1 MQALLGA
8 YLFYLLIY
16 NILRRINKLENQNSK
31 LNRIIDTFYN
41 NMHKF
46 IDWIYKKFSVADD
59 YNLIRDFEKENHIFL
74 DPLEQIK
81 KEDKEWELER

>member
-1 MQALLGA
+1 
-8 YLFYLLIY
+8 
-16 NILRRINKLENQNSK
+16 LRRINKLENQNSK